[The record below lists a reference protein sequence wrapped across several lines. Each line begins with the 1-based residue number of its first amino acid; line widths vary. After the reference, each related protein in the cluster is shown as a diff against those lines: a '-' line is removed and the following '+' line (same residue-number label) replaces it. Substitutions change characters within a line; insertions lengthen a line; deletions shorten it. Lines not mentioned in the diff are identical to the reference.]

1 MLKIALFVPVT
12 MVVGEVKR
20 TANIMDGI
28 ENTGDVRLHDHRL
41 RLKQR
46 LVLNKYIF

>member
-1 MLKIALFVPVT
+1 MTVFKQVVIVSYLFVAVT
-12 MVVGEVKR
+12 MVVGESKR

-28 ENTGDVRLHDHRL
+28 ENTGDVRMHDHRL

-46 LVLNKYIF
+46 